1 MRRLPAA
8 AFALLLLS
16 GVACSDDDGGETA
29 EATTTTVVEATTTT
43 TEAEAATTT
52 TAEVEDP
59 TTTVSAA
66 PDPTAPTEPPLGE
79 GDGPAIP
86 SDPEAYAT
94 ALIRAWELGDAP
106 VAEVFATDDAF
117 NQLFSFEGGG
127 APGIWQVTACEGA
140 AGSSYCTF
148 SAGGSA
154 TLTIRVLNELASQS
168 APDAVVE
175 VIEQG

>member
-127 APGIWQVTACEGA
+127 APGIWQVTACEGVVQLSGVVNTSA
-140 AGSSYCTF
+140 QRS
-148 SAGGSA
+148 SAGEVASKVAGARSVEND
-154 TLTIRVLNELASQS
+154 LTVKE
-168 APDAVVE
+168 
-175 VIEQG
+175 